1 MEDSNVAIFAQA
13 KLEYTK
19 QLVDVLYMNMYDGI
33 RSIYDDSKRL
43 YAQKTTSILYIFR
56 SLLENVPKW
65 NAEIIEAETE
75 RIIRMSKCDWLDDLL
90 TAVFIS
96 HTRILMS
103 IGPNQNYNKINV
115 TIPKTTTFI
124 HKTYINIAREVWKNP
139 YLFSEQVPGH
149 EYQRNM
155 KQVEDMIKS
164 VIEDTIRRQLPIK
177 EILKEHLETYD
188 EPKQAPQ
195 PAFDMKMLVD
205 EIKKVAGQTPSEPV
219 DEPEEPDTE
228 GADTEGA
235 DNEGADTEGADTEDS
250 VEEEHS
256 KPTEE
261 SSDIQFTKEID
272 LEPKEDEPKTDEPKK
287 DEPKEDEP
295 PLVIIEDPYQHPDD
309 PSQSQIEKATQGIV
323 LNDITEPVV
332 EPVYDNVDIVTET
345 VHSPK
350 KSDEK
355 LQEMV
360 KDLQKPLDSLTSDI
374 QVPETLLKLDE
385 AKPVTTDQKPPNPE
399 KSASVIKIDDPFL
412 PSQEPVSLE
421 PSKLT
426 GLIPEDKKPE
436 DTKPEDTKPQ
446 DTKPQDTKPQ
456 DTKLQ
461 AKNST
466 TVKKLDESN
475 PFSFSNLYP
484 SLTKSDTTTVEKVG
498 GEGKVGEPVKPTE
511 PEITKDTNASIM
523 KEVITLDKQDE
534 DIDET
539 QTLDNFFNDIQKMVT
554 PMEPITEETK
564 YTLFEDADTKE
575 SS

>member
-205 EIKKVAGQTPSEPV
+205 EIKKVASQTPSEPV
-219 DEPEEPDTE
+219 DEPE

-235 DNEGADTEGADTEDS
+235 DNEGADTEGADNEGADTEDS

-272 LEPKEDEPKTDEPKK
+272 LEPKEDEPKTDEPKT
-287 DEPKEDEP
+287 DEPKTDEP

-412 PSQEPVSLE
+412 PSQEPSTLE
-421 PSKLT
+421 PPKLT
-426 GLIPEDKKPE
+426 GLIPEDKKPDGTKPQ

-446 DTKPQDTKPQ
+446 DTKPQDTKP
-456 DTKLQ
+456 Q

-498 GEGKVGEPVKPTE
+498 GEGKPTE